1 MNYEIKNV
9 LRKLPK
15 SKSTTLSKNHKV
27 ALGLIDN
34 FTADYNYL
42 EEQSGL
48 LSYLA
53 YEWHDEKFEE
63 YRQAYVT
70 INDEYKHNASSVM
83 RYDDVAEDMNLLME
97 IKAKAE
103 ELGLSPN
110 DVYDQFD
117 DHLMRLEEM
126 KEADD
131 QYKKNEMEFRDW
143 S

>member
-1 MNYEIKNV
+1 
-9 LRKLPK
+9 
-15 SKSTTLSKNHKV
+15 
-27 ALGLIDN
+27 
-34 FTADYNYL
+34 
-42 EEQSGL
+42 
-48 LSYLA
+48 
-53 YEWHDEKFEE
+53 
-63 YRQAYVT
+63 
-70 INDEYKHNASSVM
+70 
-83 RYDDVAEDMNLLME
+83 MNLLME

-131 QYKKNEMEFRDW
+131 QYKKNEREFTDW